1 MGTGVLEGILPDR
14 LAGNVG
20 SGVSMATR
28 EEREII
34 LLV

>member
-1 MGTGVLEGILPDR
+1 LGTGVLGGILPDR
-14 LAGNVG
+14 LAGNMG

-28 EEREII
+28 GEREII